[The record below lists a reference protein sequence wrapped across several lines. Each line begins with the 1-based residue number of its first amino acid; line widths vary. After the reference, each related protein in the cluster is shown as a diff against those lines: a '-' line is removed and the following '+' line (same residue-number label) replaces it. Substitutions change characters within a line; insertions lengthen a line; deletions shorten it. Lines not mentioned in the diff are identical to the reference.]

1 MKEFSKSITTWC
13 QQHSV
18 IGDTTWIK
26 YYHKSSQSNIFHCDF
41 FFFLIK
47 AFICFY
53 NIKVI
58 TYNQQ
63 SDHTKEKKMNFK
75 SHLFITDLLLLY
87 LTPKTENHLIDP
99 FFKQCIFFPS
109 PSCKKYLMSLILCPS
124 ICEDE
129 PSCHKRLHLG

>member
-26 YYHKSSQSNIFHCDF
+26 YYHKSSQGNIFHCDF

-47 AFICFY
+47 TFICFY

-58 TYNQQ
+58 TYNQ
-63 SDHTKEKKMNFK
+63 KCA
-75 SHLFITDLLLLY
+75 LIT
-87 LTPKTENHLIDP
+87 
-99 FFKQCIFFPS
+99 
-109 PSCKKYLMSLILCPS
+109 
-124 ICEDE
+124 
-129 PSCHKRLHLG
+129 G